1 MEPGESETITV
12 VVDTTGLPLGP
23 ITNTVSVDSSCYR
36 EYTRD
41 MIIGIQNFIV
51 TRPYVMMS
59 YCDENE
65 SNDTASAVVQIVAPS
80 NGFGGGQ
87 G

>member
-1 MEPGESETITV
+1 MNQVNPKTTV

-41 MIIGIQNFIV
+41 MILWNTKFHRYKTICYDVIL
-51 TRPYVMMS
+51 
-59 YCDENE
+59 
-65 SNDTASAVVQIVAPS
+65 
-80 NGFGGGQ
+80 
-87 G
+87 